1 MNKFE
6 VKDLYLEGFAKIH
19 TGMHIDR
26 VYLDFEKMPYQT
38 YLFVGDS
45 GSGKSSI
52 LKCIH
57 PFAFNAGTGDD
68 TANGKMIIANRS
80 GRKIIRYIMDK
91 NIITCKHVYL
101 RKPDDSIQVKSFF
114 AVNDDELNPT
124 GLVSTFKEYVQK
136 YFQID
141 ESFLTLLALGNS
153 VRGLVDYTSGE
164 RKKLAVRIF
173 TELNVYMS
181 YYKNATAVV
190 RDLNTILNNV
200 VDKLGQYGG
209 YDKNQ
214 LRKEISTIASII
226 QGLETELNDVLKD
239 EGGIKTNL
247 EINQDAYSEYETWQ
261 NALTELLTEVEA
273 LKAKRKTT
281 SDLVV
286 LDNEKNQI
294 TKNIIQTQLRIES
307 LESTIKSELEFK
319 EMKLSSQKNLEDC
332 IARTENKTNQKE
344 LEKLLANIDAELLE
358 LEEIITDDEHDY
370 LAKKEELV
378 RASIYLDELRGLC
391 TDLITEVRNP
401 DLIPDV
407 LKKFLGNKNFERE
420 VDIVYQA
427 AIERITNLQ
436 NANQLSGKIVIPSI
450 RFDSC
455 KNKDCPYRRFYE
467 DSVGIL
473 KSKKD
478 EADKIL
484 RVEEEQLHVAE
495 DRRAIFFILKKL
507 YDYINKHD
515 AELSGVPKEIF
526 DPATFVIKF
535 LESTDRLVYS
545 TELMSST
552 IRYLEQAV
560 RKVEL
565 LTLQKTTEEQ
575 LNGLAATITLF
586 ESMKID
592 LERTIQAIT
601 ETDEVIVHHQN
612 DLEYNKEQ
620 LKELN
625 ATVKQLD
632 VEIELAKDL
641 EDKRSQIKDAQKKLT
656 SMEDCKKKYDVLS
669 SQLRELIE
677 KESNLQEELKSQRT
691 QLNRARNTLD
701 TIQSLESEK
710 EVLSSRYSKAVLIR
724 DAVSPSKGIP
734 VEFIEDVIRNQMI
747 DSVNELM
754 HVAYPD
760 ITLVKSEREG
770 LIIDDKEF
778 TLPYR
783 KNGIIVGDISGASDG
798 ERAMLSLCFSLVL
811 IRLVS
816 KVYNIMLLDEMDTSL
831 DKYGRSKFIDIIER
845 YMKTIHASQVF
856 LISHNSMF
864 DMYSVN
870 VLQTTMGSMDTKE
883 GKFITHVF
891 EQNLTPDEYKLV
903 S

>member
-19 TGMHIDR
+19 TGMQIDR

-68 TANGKMIIANRS
+68 TANSKMIIANRS

-91 NIITCKHVYL
+91 DLITCKHIYL
-101 RKPDDSIQVKSFF
+101 RKPDDTIQVKSFF

-124 GLVSTFKEYVQK
+124 GLVSTFREYVQQ

-181 YYKNATAVV
+181 YYKNATANV

-200 VDKLGQYGG
+200 ADKLGQYGG
-209 YDKNQ
+209 YDKAQ
-214 LRKEISTIASII
+214 LRKEISTTGSVI
-226 QGLETELNDVLKD
+226 QGLEAELNTVLKE
-239 EGGIKTNL
+239 EGGLKTNL

-261 NALTELLTEVEA
+261 GTLTKLLSEVES
-273 LKAKRKTT
+273 LKTKRKTT

-286 LDNEKNQI
+286 LDNERNQI

-332 IARTENKTNQKE
+332 ISRTENKTNQKE

-358 LEEIITDDEHDY
+358 LEDIVTEDGNDY
-370 LAKKEELV
+370 LVKKEELV
-378 RASIYLDELRGLC
+378 RANIYLDELRGLC
-391 TDLITEVRNP
+391 TDLVTEVRYP
-401 DLIPDV
+401 DLIPDA
-407 LKKFLGNKNFERE
+407 LKKFLSNKNFERE

-427 AIERITNLQ
+427 AVERITNLQ
-436 NANQLSGKIVIPSI
+436 NANQLSGKITIPSI
-450 RFDSC
+450 RFASC
-455 KNKDCPYRRFYE
+455 KTKCCPYRKFYE
-467 DSVGIL
+467 DSVDIL
-473 KSKKD
+473 QSKKG

-484 RVEEEQLHVAE
+484 RVEEEHLQIAE
-495 DRRAIFFILKKL
+495 DRRTIFFILKKL
-507 YDYINKHD
+507 YSYISKHE
-515 AELSGVPKEIF
+515 AELHGVPKEIF
-526 DPATFVIKF
+526 DPATFVTKF
-535 LESTDRLVYS
+535 LENTDRLVYD

-552 IRYLEQAV
+552 ISYLEQAV
-560 RKVEL
+560 RKVNL
-565 LTLQKTTEEQ
+565 FKLQKTTEDQ
-575 LNGLAATITLF
+575 LDGLAATITLF
-586 ESMKID
+586 ESMKVD
-592 LERTIQAIT
+592 LERTTQAIT
-601 ETDEVIVHHQN
+601 ETDEVITHHQN
-612 DLEYNKEQ
+612 DLEYNREQ

-632 VEIELAKDL
+632 AEIELAKEL
-641 EDKRSQIKDAQKKLT
+641 EDKRNQIKEAQRKLT
-656 SMEDCKKKYDVLS
+656 SMEDCKKKYDALS
-669 SQLRELIE
+669 SQLRELVE
-677 KESNLQEELKSQRT
+677 KESDLQEELKSQRA
-691 QLNRARNTLD
+691 QLNQAKNTLD

-710 EVLSSRYSKAVLIR
+710 EVLSSRYSKSVLIR

-760 ITLVKSEREG
+760 ITLVKTEKEG

-783 KNGIIVGDISGASDG
+783 KNGVIVGDISGASDG

-864 DMYSVN
+864 DMYNVN

>member
-6 VKDLYLEGFAKIH
+6 VKDLYLEGFAKLH

-26 VYLDFEKMPYQT
+26 LYLDFENMPYQT

-57 PFAFNAGTGDD
+57 PFAFNNGTGDD
-68 TANGKMIIANRS
+68 TANGKMIMANRS

-91 NIITCKHVYL
+91 DLITCKHVYL
-101 RKPDDSIQVKSFF
+101 RKPDDTIQVKSFF
-114 AVNDDELNPT
+114 DINGTELNPT
-124 GLVSTFKEYVQK
+124 GLVSTFREYVKQ

-153 VRGLVDYTSGE
+153 VKGLVDYTSGE

-173 TELNVYMS
+173 TELNIYMT

-209 YDKNQ
+209 YDKSQ
-214 LRKEISTIASII
+214 LRKEISTINSMI
-226 QGLETELNDVLKD
+226 QELETELNKILKE
-239 EGGIKTNL
+239 EGGLKTNL

-261 NALTELLTEVEA
+261 TTLTKLLAEVES
-273 LKAKRKTT
+273 LKTKRKTA

-286 LDNEKNQI
+286 LENEKNQI

-319 EMKLSSQKNLEDC
+319 EMKLSSQKSLEDC
-332 IARTENKTNQKE
+332 ISRTENKTNQTE
-344 LEKLLANIDAELLE
+344 LERLLANISAELSGLE
-358 LEEIITDDEHDY
+358 DISVCEGNDY
-370 LAKKEELV
+370 LSKKDELV
-378 RASIYLDELRGLC
+378 RANIYLEELRGLC
-391 TDLITEVRNP
+391 TDLVTEVRNP
-401 DLIPDV
+401 ELIPEI
-407 LKKFLGNKNFERE
+407 LKKFLGDKNFERE

-427 AIERITNLQ
+427 AVERLTNIQ
-436 NANQLSGKIVIPSI
+436 NANQLSGKITVPTI
-450 RFDSC
+450 RFNSC
-455 KNKDCPYRRFYE
+455 KTKDCPYRKFYE
-467 DSVGIL
+467 DSVDIL
-473 KSKKD
+473 KSKKED
-478 EADKIL
+478 ADKIL
-484 RVEEEQLHVAE
+484 RVEEECLHVAE
-495 DRRAIFFILKKL
+495 DRREIFFILKKL
-507 YDYINKHD
+507 YGYISKHKS
-515 AELSGVPKEIF
+515 ELDGLPKEIF
-526 DPATFVIKF
+526 DPSTFVTKF
-535 LESTDRLVYS
+535 MGSTDRLVHDVN
-545 TELMSST
+545 LMSNT
-552 IRYLEQAV
+552 ISYLEQAV
-560 RKVEL
+560 RKTEL
-565 LTLQKTTEEQ
+565 LTLQKTTQDQ
-575 LNGLAATITLF
+575 LAGIESTKTLF
-586 ESMKID
+586 ESMKVD
-592 LERTIQAIT
+592 LERTIQAIS
-601 ETDEVIVHHQN
+601 ETDEVITHHQN
-612 DLEYNKEQ
+612 DLDYNKTH
-620 LKELN
+620 LDELN

-632 VEIELAKDL
+632 AEIGIAKEL
-641 EDKRSQIKDAQKKLT
+641 EDKRNQIKDAQKKLT
-656 SMEDCKKKYDVLS
+656 SMEDCKKKYDSLS

-677 KESNLQEELKSQRT
+677 KESTLQDELKSQRT
-691 QLNRARNTLD
+691 QLNKAKNTLE

-710 EVLSSRYSKAVLIR
+710 ELLSARYSKSVLIR

-760 ITLVKSEREG
+760 ITLVKTEREG

-778 TLPYR
+778 TLPYK
-783 KNGIIVGDISGASDG
+783 KNGVIVGDISNASDG

-864 DMYSVN
+864 DMYNVN

>member
-26 VYLDFEKMPYQT
+26 LYLDFEKMPYQT

-45 GSGKSSI
+45 GSGKTSI

-57 PFAFNAGTGDD
+57 PFAVNAGTGDD
-68 TANGKMIIANRS
+68 TANGKMIMANRN

-91 NIITCKHVYL
+91 DIITCKHVYL
-101 RKPDDSIQVKSFF
+101 RKPDDTIQIKSFF
-114 AVNDDELNPT
+114 AVNDEELNPT

-153 VRGLVDYTSGE
+153 VKGMVDYTSGE

-173 TELNVYMS
+173 TELNVYMT

-209 YDKNQ
+209 YDKAQ
-214 LRKEISTIASII
+214 LRKEISTIGSMI
-226 QGLETELNDVLKD
+226 QELEGELNVILKE
-239 EGGIKTNL
+239 EGGVKTNL
-247 EINQDAYSEYETWQ
+247 EINQEAYSEYEIRQTT
-261 NALTELLTEVEA
+261 LTTLFTELEA
-273 LKAKRKTT
+273 LKVKRKTA

-286 LDNEKNQI
+286 LENEKNQI
-294 TKNIIQTQLRIES
+294 TKNIIKTQLRIES
-307 LESTIKSELEFK
+307 LESTIKSELDFK
-319 EMKLSSQKNLEDC
+319 EMKLTSQKNLEDC
-332 IARTENKTNQKE
+332 ISRTKNKTNQAE
-344 LEKLLANIDAELLE
+344 LERLLANISAELSGLE
-358 LEEIITDDEHDY
+358 DITIDTENDY
-370 LAKKEELV
+370 LAKKDELV
-378 RASIYLDELRGLC
+378 RANIYLDELRGMC
-391 TDLITEVRNP
+391 TDLIIEVRNT

-420 VDIVYQA
+420 VDVVYQA

-436 NANQLSGKIVIPSI
+436 NANQLSGKIHIPSI
-450 RFDSC
+450 RFSSC
-455 KNKDCPYRRFYE
+455 KTKDCPYRKFYE
-467 DSVGIL
+467 DSVEIL
-473 KSKKD
+473 RSKKD

-484 RVEEEQLHVAE
+484 RVEEERLHVAE

-507 YDYINKHD
+507 YGYITKHD
-515 AELSGVPKEIF
+515 AELHGVPKEIF
-526 DPATFVIKF
+526 DPETFVTKF
-535 LESTDRLVYS
+535 LSGTDRLIYD

-552 IRYLEQAV
+552 ITYLEQAI

-565 LTLQKTTEEQ
+565 MTLQKTTEDQ
-575 LNGLAATITLF
+575 LAGIESTISLF
-586 ESMKID
+586 ESMKVD
-592 LERTIQAIT
+592 LERTIQAIA
-601 ETDEVIVHHQN
+601 ETDDVISHHQT
-612 DLEYNKEQ
+612 DLEYNRNQ
-620 LKELN
+620 LNELN
-625 ATVKQLD
+625 TTIKQLD
-632 VEIELAKDL
+632 AEIEIAKEL
-641 EDKRSQIKDAQKKLT
+641 EDRRTKIKDIQKELA
-656 SMEDCKKKYDVLS
+656 SMEECKKKYDSLS

-677 KESNLQEELKSQRT
+677 KEASLRNELQSQRN
-691 QLNRARNTLD
+691 QLSRAKNTLEN
-701 TIQSLESEK
+701 IQSLESEK

-724 DAVSPSKGIP
+724 DAVSPSRGIP

-760 ITLVKSEREG
+760 ITLVKAEREG

-778 TLPYR
+778 TLPYK
-783 KNGIIVGDISGASDG
+783 KNGVIVGDISSASDG

-870 VLQTTMGSMDTKE
+870 VLQTTMGSIDTKE

-891 EQNLTPDEYKLV
+891 EQNITPDEYKLI

>member
-455 KNKDCPYRRFYE
+455 KNRDCPYRRFYE

-495 DRRAIFFILKKL
+495 DRRTIFFILKKL

-535 LESTDRLVYS
+535 LESTDRLVYN

>member
-1 MNKFE
+1 MVKFE
-6 VKDLYLEGFAKIH
+6 VKDLYLEGFAKIQ

-26 VYLDFEKMPYQT
+26 VYLDFEKMLYQT

-45 GSGKSSI
+45 GSGKTSI

-57 PFAFNAGTGDD
+57 PFAFNSGTGDD

-80 GRKIIRYIMDK
+80 GRKIIRYFMDK
-91 NIITCKHVYL
+91 DIITCKHIYM
-101 RKPDDSIQVKSFF
+101 RKPDDSIQIKSFF
-114 AVNDDELNPT
+114 MVNDKELNPT
-124 GLVSTFKEYVQK
+124 GLVTTFREYVQQ

-153 VRGLVDYTSGE
+153 VRGLVDFTSGE

-181 YYKNATAVV
+181 YYKNATAAV
-190 RDLNTILNNV
+190 RDLNSVLNNV

-209 YDKNQ
+209 YDKGQ
-214 LRKEISTIASII
+214 LKKEISTIGSMI
-226 QGLETELNDVLKD
+226 QNLEVELNAILKE
-239 EGGIKTNL
+239 EGGLKTNL
-247 EINQDAYSEYETWQ
+247 EINQEAYSEYETWQ
-261 NALTELLTEVEA
+261 DTLTKLLAEVES
-273 LKAKRKTT
+273 LKAKRKTA

-307 LESTIKSELEFK
+307 LESTIKSELDFK
-319 EMKLSSQKNLEDC
+319 EMKLSSQKSLEDC
-332 IARTENKTNQKE
+332 ISRTENKTNQTE
-344 LEKLLANIDAELLE
+344 LEKLLANIDAELVGLE
-358 LEEIITDDEHDY
+358 DIDVKPGIDY

-378 RASIYLDELRGLC
+378 RANIYLDELRGLC
-391 TDLITEVRNP
+391 TDLVTEVRDV
-401 DLIPDV
+401 DLVADV

-420 VDIVYQA
+420 VDITYQA
-427 AIERITNLQ
+427 AIERIANLQ
-436 NANQLSGKIVIPSI
+436 NANQLSGKITIPSI
-450 RFDSC
+450 RFDNC
-455 KNKDCPYRRFYE
+455 KTKGCPYRKFYE
-467 DSVGIL
+467 DSVDIL
-473 KSKKD
+473 QAKKG

-484 RVEEEQLHVAE
+484 RIEEEHLHIAE
-495 DRRAIFFILKKL
+495 DRRMIFLVLKKL
-507 YDYINKHD
+507 YGYINKHN
-515 AELSGVPKEIF
+515 AELRGVPKEIF
-526 DPATFVIKF
+526 DPETFVTKF
-535 LESTDRLVYS
+535 LNGDDRLVYNVG
-545 TELMSST
+545 LMSNT
-552 IRYLEQAV
+552 ISYLEQAV
-560 RKVEL
+560 RKSEL
-565 LTLQKTTEEQ
+565 LTLQKTTKDQ
-575 LNGLAATITLF
+575 LAGLESTIALF

-592 LERTIQAIT
+592 LERTNQAIA
-601 ETDEVIVHHQN
+601 ETDEVITHHQN

-625 ATVKQLD
+625 ATVKHLD
-632 VEIELAKDL
+632 DEIEIAKEL
-641 EDKRSQIKDAQKKLT
+641 EDKRSQIKETQKKLS
-656 SMEDCKKKYDVLS
+656 SMEDCKKKYDSLS
-669 SQLRELIE
+669 SQLRDLIE
-677 KESNLQEELKSQRT
+677 KESNLQEELKSQRS
-691 QLNRARNTLD
+691 QLNRAKNTLE

-760 ITLVKSEREG
+760 ITLVKTEREG

-783 KNGIIVGDISGASDG
+783 KNGTIVGDISGASDG
-798 ERAMLSLCFSLVL
+798 ERAMLSMCFSLVL

-816 KVYNIMLLDEMDTSL
+816 KVYNIMLLDEMDTRL
-831 DKYGRSKFIDIIER
+831 DKHGRSKFIDIIER
-845 YMKTIHASQVF
+845 YMKTIHATQVF

-864 DMYSVN
+864 DMYNVN
-870 VLQTTMGSMDTKE
+870 VLQTTTGSMDTKE
-883 GKFITHVF
+883 GKCITRVF
-891 EQNLTPDEYKLV
+891 EQNLTPDEYKIV